1 MKISR
6 NVSLAL
12 MLGTLLAA
20 CGGGGTTTT
29 SDANIN
35 TDTTSTGS
43 ASSGTNTGSTV
54 TTVTTPAATGTAP
67 AINAPDGARLLASQC
82 FQCHGM
88 NGVSATGIE
97 SIAGDSAADL
107 IEEMLEMKYS
117 TKIDIMHYQ
126 AKGYSEAEIRSM
138 AQYLS
143 ALPKDPNGGND

>member
-6 NVSLAL
+6 NISLAL

-20 CGGGGTTTT
+20 CGGGGTATTT
-29 SDANIN
+29 GAAG
-35 TDTTSTGS
+35 TDTDTANTGS
-43 ASSGTNTGSTV
+43 TNSGTNTGSTAV
-54 TTVTTPAATGTAP
+54 TTIAATGTAP

-88 NGVSATGIE
+88 NGISATGIE

-107 IEEMLEMKYS
+107 VEEMLEMKYS

-143 ALPKDPNGGND
+143 ALPKDSNGGND